1 MSDVFF
7 IFFSLHFVANKGLFI
22 GYVDK
27 MMYLRAFLTTGRQ
40 FKSSFREPI
49 SKFYKSVNSII
60 YRSKENMDD
69 MILLVLFYR
78 CFVMHSMQ
86 FHWLTVNEVQ

>member
-1 MSDVFF
+1 
-7 IFFSLHFVANKGLFI
+7 
-22 GYVDK
+22 

-60 YRSKENMDD
+60 YRSK
-69 MILLVLFYR
+69 
-78 CFVMHSMQ
+78 
-86 FHWLTVNEVQ
+86 